1 MADNKYPV
9 YVRLLGGLGNQLFQY
24 GMGRALADVRQTELV
39 LDPRFIL
46 RNSASSGL
54 PIDDFAIRARYL
66 TDLETAHFKEPIW
79 KLTRALRRQINP
91 WLGYYHETKHSFDA
105 AALTQSNK
113 IMLSGFWQSER
124 YFVNQ
129 GHQLRSDLVLKNPLP
144 LEAVQVASKMQRGV
158 SVAMHV
164 RRGDYLSDS
173 KVLAKHGI
181 TSLHYYQIALQF
193 MIDKL
198 GDVDLYVFSDD
209 PEWVRVNIQHPSI
222 IFVSDFSFSA
232 EQDLWLI
239 SVCQHQIIANSSFSW
254 WGAYLN
260 DYDSKVVVAPQ
271 PWFDSRNMA
280 QDDIIPSGWN
290 TIAKSEPNR

>member
-1 MADNKYPV
+1 MADNKHPV

-24 GMGRALADVRQTELV
+24 SMGRALADAKQTELV

-46 RNSASSGL
+46 RKGSMSGL
-54 PIDDFAIRARYL
+54 PLDEFAIRARYL
-66 TDLETAHFKEPIW
+66 TDLETAYFKEPIW
-79 KLTRALRRQINP
+79 KLSRALRRQINP

-105 AALTQSNK
+105 AVSTQTNK

-129 GHQLRSDLVLKNPLP
+129 GDKLRRDLVLKNPLP
-144 LEAVQVASKMQRGV
+144 PEAAQMAAKMQRGV
-158 SVAMHV
+158 SLAMHV
-164 RRGDYLSDS
+164 RRGDYLSDP
-173 KVLAKHGI
+173 KVLAKHGV
-181 TSLHYYQIALQF
+181 TSSHYYQTALQF

-209 PEWVRVNIQHPSI
+209 PDWVRVNIKHPSI
-222 IFVSDFSFSA
+222 IFVSDFGFSA

-239 SVCQHQIIANSSFSW
+239 STCKHQIIANSSFSW

-271 PWFDSRNMA
+271 PWFDARHIA
-280 QDDIIPSGWN
+280 QDDIIPDGWN
-290 TIAKSEPNR
+290 TLAKSEPNG